1 MRMRG
6 RASRLEGARGVG
18 GCARGGRTWGLRGG
32 GGTGS
37 PATSVS
43 GPEPIPRPAYREG
56 AGCAGKWLQG
66 EKRPLPSP
74 AVGAAPRKPAPARR
88 SLLTRQDQ
96 RAVGALRPGLPVR
109 LRSFVL
115 LLWGFLIQAAKN
127 FEVWKIATV
136 FVSKGSPPD
145 PASLITMKNQDKKN
159 GAAKQSNPKSSP
171 GQPEAGPEGS
181 QERPSQAAPAVE
193 AEGPGSSQAPRKPE
207 GAQAKTAQSG
217 ALRDVS
223 EELSRQLEDILST
236 YCVDNNQGG
245 PGEDGAQGEPAEPED
260 AEKSRTYVARNGE
273 PEPTPV
279 VNGEKEPSKG
289 DPSTEEIRQ
298 SDEVGDRDH
307 RRPQEKKKAKGLGKE
322 ITLLMQT
329 LNTLS
334 TPEEKLA
341 ALCKKYAELLEE
353 HRNSQKQMK
362 LLQKKQSQLV
372 QEKDHLRGEHSKAVL
387 ARSKLES
394 LCREL
399 QRHNRSLK
407 EEGVQRAREEE
418 EKRKEVTSHF
428 QVTLNDIQLQ
438 MEQHN
443 ERNSKLR
450 QENMELAERLKKLI
464 EQYELREEHIDKVFK
479 HKDLQQQ
486 LVDAK
491 LQQAQEMLKEAEER
505 HQREKDFLLKEA
517 VESQRMCELMKQQET
532 HLKQQLA
539 LYTEKFEEFQNTLSK
554 SSEVFTTFK
563 QEMEKMTKKIKK
575 LEKETTMYRSRWESS
590 NKALLEMAEEKTVRD
605 KELEGLQV
613 KIQRLEKLCRALQT
627 ERNDLN
633 KRVQDLSAGG
643 QGSLTDS
650 GPERRPEGPGAQA
663 PSSPRVTE
671 APCYPGAPSTE
682 ASGQTG
688 PEEPTSARA

>member
-1 MRMRG
+1 
-6 RASRLEGARGVG
+6 
-18 GCARGGRTWGLRGG
+18 
-32 GGTGS
+32 
-37 PATSVS
+37 
-43 GPEPIPRPAYREG
+43 
-56 AGCAGKWLQG
+56 
-66 EKRPLPSP
+66 
-74 AVGAAPRKPAPARR
+74 
-88 SLLTRQDQ
+88 
-96 RAVGALRPGLPVR
+96 
-109 LRSFVL
+109 
-115 LLWGFLIQAAKN
+115 
-127 FEVWKIATV
+127 
-136 FVSKGSPPD
+136 
-145 PASLITMKNQDKKN
+145 MKNQDKKN
-159 GAAKQSNPKSSP
+159 GAAKQSGNTSNPKNHP
-171 GQPEAGPEGS
+171 GQSEAGPEGD
-181 QERPSQAAPAVE
+181 QGRPSQAAPAVTE
-193 AEGPGSSQAPRKPE
+193 AEGSSSPAPGKTEGVQART
-207 GAQAKTAQSG
+207 AQAG

-236 YCVDNNQGG
+236 YCLDNNQGG
-245 PGEDGAQGEPAEPED
+245 PGEDGAQGEPAEPDD
-260 AEKSRTYVARNGE
+260 AEKSRTYASRNGE
-273 PEPTPV
+273 PEPETPV
-279 VNGEKEPSKG
+279 VNGEKETSKG
-289 DPSTEEIRQ
+289 EPGTDEIRAG
-298 SDEVGDRDH
+298 DEVGDRDH

-590 NKALLEMAEEKTVRD
+590 NKALLEMAEEKTLRD

-643 QGSLTDS
+643 QGFLTDS
-650 GPERRPEGPGAQA
+650 GPDQRPETATASKEQGGEGPRAQA
-663 PSSPRVTE
+663 PSSPQATE
-671 APCYPGAPSTE
+671 APCCLGAPSTE

-688 PEEPTSARA
+688 PQELTSTTA

>member
-1 MRMRG
+1 
-6 RASRLEGARGVG
+6 
-18 GCARGGRTWGLRGG
+18 
-32 GGTGS
+32 
-37 PATSVS
+37 
-43 GPEPIPRPAYREG
+43 
-56 AGCAGKWLQG
+56 
-66 EKRPLPSP
+66 
-74 AVGAAPRKPAPARR
+74 
-88 SLLTRQDQ
+88 
-96 RAVGALRPGLPVR
+96 
-109 LRSFVL
+109 
-115 LLWGFLIQAAKN
+115 
-127 FEVWKIATV
+127 
-136 FVSKGSPPD
+136 
-145 PASLITMKNQDKKN
+145 MKNQDKKN

-171 GQPEAGPEGS
+171 GQPETGPEGP
-181 QERPSQAAPAVE
+181 QGRPSQSAPATE
-193 AEGPGSSQAPRKPE
+193 AEGSTGQAPGKTE
-207 GAQAKTAQSG
+207 GAQAKAVQSG

-260 AEKSRTYVARNGE
+260 AEKSRTYAARNGE
-273 PEPTPV
+273 PEPGTPV
-279 VNGEKEPSKG
+279 VNGEKETSKG
-289 DPSTEEIRQ
+289 EPCTEEIRAN
-298 SDEVGDRDH
+298 DEVGDRDH

-590 NKALLEMAEEKTVRD
+590 NKALLEMAEEKTLRD

-643 QGSLTDS
+643 QSLLTDS
-650 GPERRPEGPGAQA
+650 GPERRPEAAPVSKEQVGEGPGVQA
-663 PSSPRVTE
+663 PNSPRATE
-671 APCYPGAPSTE
+671 VPGCSGTPSTE
-682 ASGQTG
+682 GSVHTG
-688 PEEPTSARA
+688 PQEPTSATA

>member
-1 MRMRG
+1 
-6 RASRLEGARGVG
+6 
-18 GCARGGRTWGLRGG
+18 
-32 GGTGS
+32 
-37 PATSVS
+37 
-43 GPEPIPRPAYREG
+43 
-56 AGCAGKWLQG
+56 
-66 EKRPLPSP
+66 
-74 AVGAAPRKPAPARR
+74 
-88 SLLTRQDQ
+88 
-96 RAVGALRPGLPVR
+96 
-109 LRSFVL
+109 
-115 LLWGFLIQAAKN
+115 
-127 FEVWKIATV
+127 
-136 FVSKGSPPD
+136 
-145 PASLITMKNQDKKN
+145 MKNQDKKN
-159 GAAKQSNPKSSP
+159 GPVKPSTPKGTT
-171 GQPEAGPEGS
+171 GQPEAGPGEAQGL
-181 QERPSQAAPAVE
+181 PSPTAPASE
-193 AEGPGSSQAPRKPE
+193 AEGSSGQAPGKTE
-207 GAQAKTAQSG
+207 GAQVKTAQSG
-217 ALRDVS
+217 VLRDVS

-236 YCVDNNQGG
+236 YCVDNQGG
-245 PGEDGAQGEPAEPED
+245 PGENGAQGEPAEPED
-260 AEKSRTYVARNGE
+260 AEKSRTYAARNGE
-273 PEPTPV
+273 PEPGIPV
-279 VNGEKEPSKG
+279 VNGEKDTSKG
-289 DPSTEEIRQ
+289 EPGSEEIRA
-298 SDEVGDRDH
+298 SDEVRDRDH

-590 NKALLEMAEEKTVRD
+590 NKALLEMAEEKTLRD
-605 KELEGLQV
+605 KELESLQV

-643 QGSLTDS
+643 QGPLTDI
-650 GPERRPEGPGAQA
+650 GPERRLEGLGAQT
-663 PSSPRVTE
+663 PSSPRATE
-671 APCYPGAPSTE
+671 TSGCTGALSTE
-682 ASGQTG
+682 GTGQTG
-688 PEEPTSARA
+688 PQEPTTATA

>member
-1 MRMRG
+1 
-6 RASRLEGARGVG
+6 
-18 GCARGGRTWGLRGG
+18 
-32 GGTGS
+32 
-37 PATSVS
+37 
-43 GPEPIPRPAYREG
+43 
-56 AGCAGKWLQG
+56 
-66 EKRPLPSP
+66 
-74 AVGAAPRKPAPARR
+74 
-88 SLLTRQDQ
+88 
-96 RAVGALRPGLPVR
+96 
-109 LRSFVL
+109 
-115 LLWGFLIQAAKN
+115 
-127 FEVWKIATV
+127 
-136 FVSKGSPPD
+136 
-145 PASLITMKNQDKKN
+145 MKNQDKKN
-159 GAAKQSNPKSSP
+159 GAAKQANPKSGP
-171 GQPEAGPEGS
+171 GQREAAQAGG
-181 QERPSQAAPAVE
+181 QGRPGRTAAATE
-193 AEGPGSSQAPRKPE
+193 AE
-207 GAQAKTAQSG
+207 GAQAKTAQPG
-217 ALRDVS
+217 ALCDVS

-245 PGEDGAQGEPAEPED
+245 PGEPPEPEE
-260 AEKSRTYVARNGE
+260 AEKSRTYAARNGE
-273 PEPTPV
+273 PEPGAPV
-279 VNGEKEPSKG
+279 VNGEKETSKVEPG
-289 DPSTEEIRQ
+289 REEIRT
-298 SDEVGDRDH
+298 SEEVGDRDH

-407 EEGVQRAREEE
+407 AGWGAVDGDAGADFCAQEEGMQRAREEE

-428 QVTLNDIQLQ
+428 QMTLNDIQLQ

-517 VESQRMCELMKQQET
+517 MESQRMCELMKQQET

-590 NKALLEMAEEKTVRD
+590 NKALLEMAEEKTLRD

-633 KRVQDLSAGG
+633 KRVQDLSASG
-643 QGSLTDS
+643 QVPLGDS
-650 GPERRPEGPGAQA
+650 GPEQRLEAATTSKEQGAEVPGAQVPTSQRA
-663 PSSPRVTE
+663 TE
-671 APCYPGAPSTE
+671 APCCTGVPSTE
-682 ASGQTG
+682 ASGQTV
-688 PEEPTSARA
+688 PQEPTSTTG

>member
-1 MRMRG
+1 MKNQ
-6 RASRLEGARGVG
+6 G
-18 GCARGGRTWGLRGG
+18 GETKA
-32 GGTGS
+32 
-37 PATSVS
+37 A
-43 GPEPIPRPAYREG
+43 PRPASSSKMSSGLVLEEG
-56 AGCAGKWLQG
+56 DSLEAAA
-66 EKRPLPSP
+66 PLEAPLAQEDTKSSRP
-74 AVGAAPRKPAPARR
+74 AV
-88 SLLTRQDQ
+88 
-96 RAVGALRPGLPVR
+96 
-109 LRSFVL
+109 
-115 LLWGFLIQAAKN
+115 
-127 FEVWKIATV
+127 
-136 FVSKGSPPD
+136 
-145 PASLITMKNQDKKN
+145 
-159 GAAKQSNPKSSP
+159 
-171 GQPEAGPEGS
+171 
-181 QERPSQAAPAVE
+181 
-193 AEGPGSSQAPRKPE
+193 
-207 GAQAKTAQSG
+207 
-217 ALRDVS
+217 RDVS
-223 EELSRQLEDILST
+223 EELSRQLEDILNT
-236 YCVDNNQGG
+236 YCVDASQEG
-245 PGEDGAQGEPAEPED
+245 PGEDGGQSEPVEPEE
-260 AEKSRTYVARNGE
+260 AEKCRSESPRNGDQE
-273 PEPTPV
+273 TGSPEM
-279 VNGEKEPSKG
+279 NGEKESTKG
-289 DPSTEEIRQ
+289 TEEFRPG
-298 SDEVGDRDH
+298 EECGERDQKKA
-307 RRPQEKKKAKGLGKE
+307 QEKKKAKGLGKE

-362 LLQKKQSQLV
+362 ILQKKQTQLV
-372 QEKDHLRGEHSKAVL
+372 QEKDHLQSEHSKAIL

-399 QRHNRSLK
+399 QRHNRTLK
-407 EEGVQRAREEE
+407 ASEEGVQRAREEE

-590 NKALLEMAEEKTVRD
+590 NKALLEMAEEKTLRD

-633 KRVQDLSAGG
+633 KKVQDLCA
-643 QGSLTDS
+643 
-650 GPERRPEGPGAQA
+650 
-663 PSSPRVTE
+663 
-671 APCYPGAPSTE
+671 
-682 ASGQTG
+682 
-688 PEEPTSARA
+688 

>member
-1 MRMRG
+1 
-6 RASRLEGARGVG
+6 
-18 GCARGGRTWGLRGG
+18 
-32 GGTGS
+32 
-37 PATSVS
+37 
-43 GPEPIPRPAYREG
+43 
-56 AGCAGKWLQG
+56 
-66 EKRPLPSP
+66 
-74 AVGAAPRKPAPARR
+74 
-88 SLLTRQDQ
+88 
-96 RAVGALRPGLPVR
+96 
-109 LRSFVL
+109 
-115 LLWGFLIQAAKN
+115 
-127 FEVWKIATV
+127 
-136 FVSKGSPPD
+136 
-145 PASLITMKNQDKKN
+145 MKNQDKKN
-159 GAAKQSNPKSSP
+159 GPAKHSTPKNSP
-171 GQPEAGPEGS
+171 GQREAGAEGA
-181 QERPSQAAPAVE
+181 QGRPRQTAPAAE
-193 AEGPGSSQAPRKPE
+193 AEGSTSQTPGKTE
-207 GAQAKTAQSG
+207 GAQAKAAKSG
-217 ALRDVS
+217 PLCDVS

-236 YCVDNNQGG
+236 YCVDNSQGG
-245 PGEDGAQGEPAEPED
+245 PGEESAQGEPTEPED
-260 AEKSRTYVARNGE
+260 TEKSRTYAARNGE
-273 PEPTPV
+273 PEPGIPV
-279 VNGEKEPSKG
+279 VNGEKETSKG
-289 DPSTEEIRQ
+289 EPGTEESRA

-491 LQQAQEMLKEAEER
+491 LQQAQEMLKEAEDR
-505 HQREKDFLLKEA
+505 HQREKEFLLKEA

-590 NKALLEMAEEKTVRD
+590 NKALLEMAEEKTLRD

-633 KRVQDLSAGG
+633 KRVQDLTAGA
-643 QGSLTDS
+643 QSSLADIGT
-650 GPERRPEGPGAQA
+650 ERRPEAATTSKEQGVESAGAQ
-663 PSSPRVTE
+663 PSSSPRATE
-671 APCYPGAPSTE
+671 VPGCPGAPSTE
-682 ASGQTG
+682 IAGQTG
-688 PEEPTSARA
+688 PRQPTSATA

>member
-1 MRMRG
+1 
-6 RASRLEGARGVG
+6 
-18 GCARGGRTWGLRGG
+18 
-32 GGTGS
+32 
-37 PATSVS
+37 
-43 GPEPIPRPAYREG
+43 
-56 AGCAGKWLQG
+56 
-66 EKRPLPSP
+66 
-74 AVGAAPRKPAPARR
+74 
-88 SLLTRQDQ
+88 
-96 RAVGALRPGLPVR
+96 
-109 LRSFVL
+109 
-115 LLWGFLIQAAKN
+115 
-127 FEVWKIATV
+127 
-136 FVSKGSPPD
+136 
-145 PASLITMKNQDKKN
+145 MKNQEGESPVALLPGSPSKTSPFPALEDGDLAEVSPAQPDGSNSKPLVDGSIEN
-159 GAAKQSNPKSSP
+159 PISEKQSKKEEAPPTEEPAS
-171 GQPEAGPEGS
+171 QPHPQLVAC
-181 QERPSQAAPAVE
+181 
-193 AEGPGSSQAPRKPE
+193 
-207 GAQAKTAQSG
+207 
-217 ALRDVS
+217 DVS
-223 EELSRQLEDILST
+223 EELSRQLEDILNT
-236 YCVDNNQGG
+236 YCMDTNQDG
-245 PGEDGAQGEPAEPED
+245 PGEDSGQSEPVELDE
-260 AEKSRTYVARNGE
+260 AEKCRSESPRNGE
-273 PEPTPV
+273 PEQSCPEI
-279 VNGEKEPSKG
+279 NGEKEGPRGAG
-289 DPSTEEIRQ
+289 DEGGE
-298 SDEVGDRDH
+298 RDQK
-307 RRPQEKKKAKGLGKE
+307 RTQEKKKAKGLGKE

-334 TPEEKLA
+334 TSEEKLA

-362 LLQKKQSQLV
+362 ILQKKQSQLV
-372 QEKDHLRGEHSKAVL
+372 QEKDHLRSEHSKAIL

-399 QRHNRSLK
+399 QRHNRTLK

-450 QENMELAERLKKLI
+450 EENMELAERLKKLI

-590 NKALLEMAEEKTVRD
+590 NKALLEMAEEKTLRD

-633 KRVQDLSAGG
+633 KKVQDLCALTSSPVTTEPI
-643 QGSLTDS
+643 QGSPKEPSPGSLEELTPQ
-650 GPERRPEGPGAQA
+650 GAAAAGECLAPAQA
-663 PSSPRVTE
+663 AT
-671 APCYPGAPSTE
+671 ACL
-682 ASGQTG
+682 TG
-688 PEEPTSARA
+688 PAEQLGGPSIGACPPPDEAEEAAVPAE

>member
-1 MRMRG
+1 
-6 RASRLEGARGVG
+6 
-18 GCARGGRTWGLRGG
+18 
-32 GGTGS
+32 
-37 PATSVS
+37 
-43 GPEPIPRPAYREG
+43 
-56 AGCAGKWLQG
+56 
-66 EKRPLPSP
+66 
-74 AVGAAPRKPAPARR
+74 
-88 SLLTRQDQ
+88 
-96 RAVGALRPGLPVR
+96 
-109 LRSFVL
+109 
-115 LLWGFLIQAAKN
+115 
-127 FEVWKIATV
+127 
-136 FVSKGSPPD
+136 
-145 PASLITMKNQDKKN
+145 MKNQDKKN
-159 GAAKQSNPKSSP
+159 GPAKHSTPKSSP
-171 GQPEAGPEGS
+171 GQREAGAEGA
-181 QERPSQAAPAVE
+181 QGRPRQTAPAAE
-193 AEGPGSSQAPRKPE
+193 AEGSTSQTPGKPE
-207 GAQAKTAQSG
+207 GAQAKAAKSG
-217 ALRDVS
+217 PLCDVS

-236 YCVDNNQGG
+236 YCVDNSQGG
-245 PGEDGAQGEPAEPED
+245 PGEEGAQGEPPEPED
-260 AEKSRTYVARNGE
+260 AEKSRTYAARNGE
-273 PEPTPV
+273 PEPGIPV
-279 VNGEKEPSKG
+279 VNGEKETSKG
-289 DPSTEEIRQ
+289 EPGTEESRA

-307 RRPQEKKKAKGLGKE
+307 RRPQEKKKAKGLGERGQLLLRGGKDCNHLYGLHLCYPKLDVIMGE
-322 ITLLMQT
+322 ELSWEGTLLPSCSQ
-329 LNTLS
+329 
-334 TPEEKLA
+334 
-341 ALCKKYAELLEE
+341 LEE

-491 LQQAQEMLKEAEER
+491 LQQAQEMLKEAEDR
-505 HQREKDFLLKEA
+505 HQREKEFLLKEA

-590 NKALLEMAEEKTVRD
+590 NKALLEMAEEKTLRD

-633 KRVQDLSAGG
+633 KRVQDLTAGA
-643 QGSLTDS
+643 QSSLTDI
-650 GPERRPEGPGAQA
+650 GTERRPEAATTSKEQGVESSGAQ
-663 PSSPRVTE
+663 PSSSPRATE
-671 APCYPGAPSTE
+671 VPGCPGAPSTE
-682 ASGQTG
+682 TAGQTG
-688 PEEPTSARA
+688 PRQSTSATA

>member
-1 MRMRG
+1 
-6 RASRLEGARGVG
+6 
-18 GCARGGRTWGLRGG
+18 
-32 GGTGS
+32 
-37 PATSVS
+37 
-43 GPEPIPRPAYREG
+43 
-56 AGCAGKWLQG
+56 
-66 EKRPLPSP
+66 
-74 AVGAAPRKPAPARR
+74 
-88 SLLTRQDQ
+88 
-96 RAVGALRPGLPVR
+96 
-109 LRSFVL
+109 
-115 LLWGFLIQAAKN
+115 
-127 FEVWKIATV
+127 
-136 FVSKGSPPD
+136 
-145 PASLITMKNQDKKN
+145 MKNQDKKN

-171 GQPEAGPEGS
+171 GQPEAGPEGA
-181 QERPSQAAPAVE
+181 QERPSQAAPAAE

-236 YCVDNNQGG
+236 YCVDSNQGG

-289 DPSTEEIRQ
+289 DPGTEEIRQ

-307 RRPQEKKKAKGLGKE
+307 RRPQEKKKAKGLGE
-322 ITLLMQT
+322 MLTCPPYPCPQ
-329 LNTLS
+329 
-334 TPEEKLA
+334 
-341 ALCKKYAELLEE
+341 LEE

-671 APCYPGAPSTE
+671 APCCPGAPSTE

-688 PEEPTSARA
+688 PQEPTSARA